1 VRLLVL
7 ALLIGGVGCA
17 SAPEGFDSPE
27 PAAEL
32 RASIKAAHTHDRSA
46 IPDLIEQLESD
57 DPLVRMVAIRT
68 LEQMTGQTL
77 GYDYAA
83 PAWQRQDKVKAWVE
97 WYDRGSAKPAM
108 QGAGAGVRTGA
119 RNVPIRWVFA

>member
-1 VRLLVL
+1 MLPVL
-7 ALLIGGVGCA
+7 FCAAGCA

-27 PAAEL
+27 PAAQL
-32 RASIKAAHTHDRSA
+32 RASVKAAHADDRAA
-46 IPDLIEQLESD
+46 IPNLIEQLQSD

-77 GYDYAA
+77 GYDYAV

-97 WYDRGSAKPAM
+97 WYDRGGAKPAGTK
-108 QGAGAGVRTGA
+108 QGAGAGIRTGV